1 MGKLILIVDDTEAIR
16 MSVGFILQEEGYE
29 LVEAKNGQEAL
40 DKLNSSKKVDL
51 ILCDVN
57 MPVMDGIEFLRNIK
71 RNEAYSSF
79 KFTPII
85 MLTTEAGEDKK
96 AEGRELGA
104 KAWIVKPFKPEQLV
118 KAVKQLV
125 V

>member
-1 MGKLILIVDDTEAIR
+1 MGKVILIVDDTEAIR

-29 LVEAKNGQEAL
+29 IVEAKNGQDAL
-40 DKLNSSKKVDL
+40 DKLASSKKVDL

-71 RNEAYSSF
+71 TNEAYSSF